1 MNSSVVSV
9 AFDFASFEC
18 QLASIVNDKVE
29 VFKCDLR
36 SLVEKTAADDET
48 DDIINFTLG

>member
-9 AFDFASFEC
+9 AFNFSLFEC
-18 QLASIVNDKVE
+18 YLASIVNDNVE

-36 SLVEKTAADDET
+36 SLVVKTAPHDET
-48 DDIINFTLG
+48 DDIANFTLG